1 MKKTELIA
9 GVVII
14 IIIIS
19 TIIVLTAKPS
29 NKQTAVQNPQLG
41 AKNESALSE
50 EAGAEEEITYC
61 YNTKMGM
68 KTYQGVPNK
77 FCLCLGEEILADSCP
92 AGTVCDSTTVNC
104 RGKIAGLK
112 FGYGAGTNQ
121 KEFDSLEEWAVFC
134 QNTNIEQDECWDNL
148 NYTKEKIK

>member
-1 MKKTELIA
+1 MKKTGIIISVIA
-9 GVVII
+9 IVII
-14 IIIIS
+14 IA
-19 TIIVLTAKPS
+19 TVIVLTAKPS
-29 NKQTAVQNPQLG
+29 NKQLTVQNPQFDANNEPALNEEVG
-41 AKNESALSE
+41 ADE
-50 EAGAEEEITYC
+50 ETTYC

-68 KTYQGVPNK
+68 KIYQGVPNK
-77 FCLCLGEEILADSCP
+77 FCVCLGEEIIADSCP
-92 AGTVCDSTTVNC
+92 AGAVCDSTTVNC

-121 KEFDSLEEWAVFC
+121 KEFDSLEEWTVFC